1 MAFMKAQRL
10 DALAYP
16 TLRRKP
22 AKVEAPQVGG
32 NCQLSATTGLPA
44 ISMQAGFTPDGLPIG
59 LELLGNEFTETELLN
74 LAYSFEQ
81 ATHNRRLPS
90 TTP

>member
-1 MAFMKAQRL
+1 
-10 DALAYP
+10 
-16 TLRRKP
+16 
-22 AKVEAPQVGG
+22 VGG